1 MSRSTLERVL
11 VDVES
16 QNRSK
21 IIITSRRPL
30 ASYWQDPRIEFIAID
45 YLDPVLEIT
54 RKIEAVCK
62 DVTHAFFTSYIH
74 VDDFKLLREKNVP
87 LFTNFLDS
95 LDAVAPNLENI
106 CLQTGGK
113 VGLTPIR
120 ILYEHLL
127 I

>member
-1 MSRSTLERVL
+1 M
-11 VDVES
+11 DHGD
-16 QNRSK
+16 RSK
-21 IIITSRRPL
+21 IVITSRRPL
-30 ASYWQDPRIEFIAID
+30 ASYWQDYRIEFIAID
-45 YLDPVLEIT
+45 YLEPVPEIIE
-54 RKIEAVCK
+54 KIKNVCK

-95 LDAVAPNLENI
+95 LDAVAPDLENV

-113 VGLTPIR
+113 VSLEPIG
-120 ILYEHLL
+120 ILRVYPL